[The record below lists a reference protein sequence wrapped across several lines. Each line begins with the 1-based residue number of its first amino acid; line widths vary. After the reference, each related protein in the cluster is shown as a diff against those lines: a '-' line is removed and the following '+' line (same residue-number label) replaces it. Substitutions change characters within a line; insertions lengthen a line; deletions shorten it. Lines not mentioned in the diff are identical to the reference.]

1 MSIKKNIF
9 LLFAILM
16 ASNLLAQSET
26 QGLRVGSK
34 AVDFIM
40 TDQNGQSIQLKKL
53 LTKGP
58 VILKWYRGGW
68 CPYCNLE
75 LKAFAD
81 KYEAIKERGAS
92 LVAIS
97 PEVPEKQVETADENK
112 VPFSIISDID
122 NKIGR
127 EYDLVYT
134 LDKTTAEHYESSF
147 GLSSYNGNTKAELPL
162 PATYI
167 IDTDGIIKYA
177 FINTDYTKRAD
188 INEVMEELSKLPPQK
203 KCCKR

>member
-134 LDKTTAEHYESSF
+134 LDKTTAERYESSF

-188 INEVMEELSKLPPQK
+188 INEVMEELSKLTPQK